1 MGPHPYPGR
10 VADDLTTML
19 AAMAASYPDAVVVAG
34 VDGCVRYVNPTAE
47 RLFGATAAGLQGKHV
62 SLLSS
67 ADEQARSHGLAA
79 RIVAGEHVAT
89 PSVMEMQ
96 REDGSTFFAEVTL
109 SPLVGDDGGAVGLL
123 AVGHDVTARIAAEA
137 DAARLR
143 AIVDAAN
150 EAILGVDTD
159 GTVLF
164 FSPSAERLFGWSA
177 GEIIGRSGDDLV
189 APKYRIGPPRL
200 FAELATNGSFRR
212 PTVALRRDGTHVE
225 VELSAAEIIGKHG
238 SVIGAAL
245 TVMDVSERK
254 RTRRLL
260 DRIIEHAPNA
270 IAVKDLDGRYL
281 GFSWQSADGPRRD
294 FVGLT
299 DADLLPADMARRSE
313 QQDREVLA
321 GGEPMTF
328 HDEFESAD
336 GHVRAF
342 VTTKFPLPG
351 PDGETEAVG
360 VIASDVT
367 ELRRAEADQAQ
378 LAALVRGGAGR
389 DRRARPARRDR
400 DLEPGR
406 RGDVRGAGRGRDR
419 PLLRRAGRARG
430 RAGRVCPRGGRSP
443 RGPHAHRAHDPSAPR
458 RLAFPGAGVGG
469 AAHAPRRQLERLA
482 VPHPGH
488 HRPRRDRARAGGT
501 GRPARRSNTELERF
515 AYAASHDL
523 QEPLQSIKLSAGAVI
538 ATAEERLDAD
548 ERELIGHIDTA
559 VTRLSDQI
567 RALMQ
572 VAQVALGAG
581 PGERVKLS
589 VAVRDAVDALRG
601 AAVEAR
607 AEIVVHEPLP
617 AVEVPRTE
625 VALVLQNVIANAI
638 KYRRDGV
645 RPQVEIAAEVG
656 EQTVE
661 VRVADNGVGL
671 SPADLE
677 RVFGLFARGDT
688 DAPGTGM
695 GLAVA
700 RRMLEHQGGSL
711 AAQSVGPGQGSE
723 FTLSLPI

>member
-1 MGPHPYPGR
+1 MPRPTRRSWPR
-10 VADDLTTML
+10 WCE
-19 AAMAASYPDAVVVAG
+19 AAPDA
-34 VDGCVRYVNPTAE
+34 
-47 RLFGATAAGLQGKHV
+47 
-62 SLLSS
+62 
-67 ADEQARSHGLAA
+67 
-79 RIVAGEHVAT
+79 IVARDQHGAI
-89 PSVMEMQ
+89 
-96 REDGSTFFAEVTL
+96 VTWN
-109 SPLVGDDGGAVGLL
+109 PG
-123 AVGHDVTARIAAEA
+123 AEA
-137 DAARLR
+137 MFGVRAEDA
-143 AIVDAAN
+143 
-150 EAILGVDTD
+150 
-159 GTVLF
+159 
-164 FSPSAERLFGWSA
+164 
-177 GEIIGRSGDDLV
+177 IGRSYAELVVPEDEQDGFAREVAEVHAGRTLTVRTTRRRPDGSRFPAQVSVAPLTLLDGSWSGSLSLIRDITDLV
-189 APKYRIGPPRL
+189 
-200 FAELATNGSFRR
+200 ET
-212 PTVALRRDGTHVE
+212 
-225 VELSAAEIIGKHG
+225 
-238 SVIGAAL
+238 
-245 TVMDVSERK
+245 
-254 RTRRLL
+254 
-260 DRIIEHAPNA
+260 EHA
-270 IAVKDLDGRYL
+270 L
-281 GFSWQSADGPRRD
+281 
-294 FVGLT
+294 
-299 DADLLPADMARRSE
+299 E
-313 QQDREVLA
+313 E
-321 GGEPMTF
+321 
-328 HDEFESAD
+328 
-336 GHVRAF
+336 RA
-342 VTTKFPLPG
+342 
-351 PDGETEAVG
+351 
-360 VIASDVT
+360 
-367 ELRRAEADQAQ
+367 AQ
-378 LAALVRGGAGR
+378 L
-389 DRRARPARRDR
+389 
-400 DLEPGR
+400 E
-406 RGDVRGAGRGRDR
+406 
-419 PLLRRAGRARG
+419 
-430 RAGRVCPRGGRSP
+430 
-443 RGPHAHRAHDPSAPR
+443 
-458 RLAFPGAGVGG
+458 
-469 AAHAPRRQLERLA
+469 
-482 VPHPGH
+482 
-488 HRPRRDRARAGGT
+488 
-501 GRPARRSNTELERF
+501 RSNTELERF

-711 AAQSVGPGQGSE
+711 AAQSAGPGQGSE